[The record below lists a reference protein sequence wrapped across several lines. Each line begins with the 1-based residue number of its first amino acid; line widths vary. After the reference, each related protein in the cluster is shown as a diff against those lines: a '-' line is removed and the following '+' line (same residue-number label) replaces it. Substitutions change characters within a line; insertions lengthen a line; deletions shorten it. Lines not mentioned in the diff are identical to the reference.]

1 MLGDMWG
8 QAKAGFTAAN
18 ARKFGSTAMDY
29 GAIYGEAAYR
39 SRPVRAARRYGAK
52 AWGRVPAGARP
63 YARGAAALTAYGT
76 AYNMAPGTM
85 TMGTVA
91 AGAGIGMYAARYKT
105 GTMRTAAGR
114 FGSYSRRT
122 GQFVSRGGLG
132 RVGTRRLG
140 AGVIGAVGG
149 MGVAMASRALFGPSS
164 KSNTTLGSNR

>member
-8 QAKAGFTAAN
+8 TMKQGAALGYGSKPFRTARAYAGA
-18 ARKFGSTAMDY
+18 Y
-29 GAIYGEAAYR
+29 GAGAGVLAR
-39 SRPVRAARRYGAK
+39 S

-63 YARGAAALTAYGT
+63 YAIGAAALTAYGT
-76 AYNMAPGTM
+76 AYNTAPGAM
-85 TMGTVA
+85 TMGTIA
-91 AGAGIGMYAARYKT
+91 AGAGIGMHTARYRT

-114 FGSYSRRT
+114 FQSYSRRT
-122 GQFVSRGGLG
+122 GQFLAGGRTPG
-132 RVGTRRLG
+132 ARRLG